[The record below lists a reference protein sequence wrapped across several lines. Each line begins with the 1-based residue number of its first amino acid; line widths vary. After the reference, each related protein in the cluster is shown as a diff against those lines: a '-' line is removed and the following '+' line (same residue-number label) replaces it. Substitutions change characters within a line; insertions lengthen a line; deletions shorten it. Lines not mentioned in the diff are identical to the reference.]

1 MNEAEELT
9 LLQPEPVKTTK
20 SWGYLL
26 SVLGVLLV
34 FGGLAMLVWLVAGT
48 NQDKS
53 SETTPA
59 LPLKG
64 NIAPDFSLPSL
75 DGKNVQLSDFAGQV
89 VVVNLWATWCP
100 PCRAEMPMLNVYY
113 EAFRDEGVTILAVNS
128 EEDAATVKQFMQ
140 THGFSMPV
148 LLDSQ
153 SDVFALYQATG
164 LPTTVVIDREGRI
177 QYVHTGEI
185 TAKKLDAAIR
195 PLL

>member
-34 FGGLAMLVWLVAGT
+34 FGGLAMFVWLVAGT
-48 NQDKS
+48 NQSKS

-128 EEDAATVKQFMQ
+128 EEDAPTVKQFMQ

-177 QYVHTGEI
+177 QHVHTGEI
-185 TAKKLDAAIR
+185 TAKQLDAAIR